1 MISFDFSN
9 VLKAN
14 IGGEFGLSPN
24 FPDEYNEIIRKGY
37 LKIENGRGEYPYHFM
52 ELPYEDHEE
61 IKKYSDILGKYK
73 NFVVVGIGGS
83 ALGAYALF
91 NALKHQ
97 YHNLISDR
105 RIFFIDNS
113 DPATILNVFDVVDLK
128 NTLFNIITKSGST
141 AETMSAFSLIFNIL
155 KEEGL
160 PLNDHLVVTTDREK
174 GDLVKIAG
182 EYNLPTFTIPEGVGG
197 RYSLFTPVG
206 LLPALYMGVDLDA
219 LLEGAKD
226 VDSYWRRTPAE
237 ENPIAV
243 SALVNYLYHTEQARN
258 ILAMMCY
265 KDALRGMGLWYQQ
278 LWAESLGKKYDLDS
292 NLVETGATPVVLRGA
307 TDQHSLLQLFME
319 GPNDKLFVFF
329 DVRNPDRDRRFHIGS
344 LSKYKSLAYF
354 DGKSSHDLITAE
366 MSGVKYA
373 LAFNGKPNY
382 TVSLESLDAYHLGA
396 LIYALE
402 LQTVFTST
410 LYNVNPFDQP
420 GVEEGKKAT
429 YAIMGREGYD
439 EKRKEMQDNIK
450 ETLSMEIPS
459 KSK

>member
-14 IGGEFGLSPN
+14 IGGEIGLSPN

-52 ELPYEDHEE
+52 ELPYESHEE
-61 IKKYSDILGKYK
+61 VKRFSDILGKYK

-105 RIFFIDNS
+105 RVFFIDNS

-155 KEEGL
+155 KEQNL
-160 PLNDHLVVTTDREK
+160 PLHEHLVITTDREK

-182 EYNLPTFTIPEGVGG
+182 EYNLHTFTIPEGVGG

-206 LLPALYMGVDLDA
+206 LLPALYMGIDLDA
-219 LLEGAKD
+219 LLEGAKY

-243 SALVNYLYHTEQARN
+243 SALVNYLYHTGYSRN
-258 ILAMMCY
+258 ILALMCY

-329 DVRNPDRDRRFHIGS
+329 EIKNPDRDRRFHVGP
-344 LSKYKSLAYF
+344 LKKYKSLAYF
-354 DGKSSHDLITAE
+354 DDKSSHDLISAE

-450 ETLSMEIPS
+450 ENLSMEIPS